1 MFQKLAAKRSADRLI
16 EEQLYA
22 EVAEEISSGSTRP
35 GLWAKAL
42 ANADDEKK
50 AEGLYIK
57 YRVQAKLDEA
67 RVVQAAS
74 INQPPLSDRTIKSEQ
89 QLREE
94 ATQKHLESRQRRE
107 GAKKSLFS
115 MIIVGW
121 PAIVVVVVIMWLV
134 LK

>member
-1 MFQKLAAKRSADRLI
+1 MFQKLATKRSADRLI

-67 RVVQAAS
+67 RVVQAA
-74 INQPPLSDRTIKSEQ
+74 
-89 QLREE
+89 EE
-94 ATQKHLESRQRRE
+94 KAKEKQFVNVQKPVVPRKEGPKDLQAMAIESQRMMKNRYT
-107 GAKKSLFS
+107 
-115 MIIVGW
+115 
-121 PAIVVVVVIMWLV
+121 
-134 LK
+134 LKE